1 MSETNP
7 TAEELVR
14 TATFSVERAAVIP
27 FPIDPTLSIE
37 GEAADAKAV
46 GDAIANIAAVK
57 KVNSQTPNANG
68 DVSLLASHIPMTS
81 ETGAQTVAEAIA
93 AAQGATADTIKR
105 TAQNEQTVE
114 SALAG
119 IEGALTDG
127 IGNEE
132 VDAMF
137 EEEEEGEET

>member
-14 TATFSVERAAVIP
+14 TVSFAVQRSTMIP
-27 FPIDPTLSIE
+27 TPLDTTLTHE
-37 GEAADAKAV
+37 GEAADAAAV
-46 GDAIANIAAVK
+46 GQAISQIAAVK
-57 KVNSQTPNANG
+57 KVNNQSPDANG
-68 DVSLLASHIPMTS
+68 DVSLLASHIPMNGD
-81 ETGAQTVAEAIA
+81 TGAQTVAEAIA

-114 SALAG
+114 GALAD
-119 IEGALTDG
+119 IEDALTDG